1 MMFLV
6 LVAMSSTI
14 TQAITQDGV
23 SDDNACMVNTLIAS
37 GVDREK
43 ATQYA
48 RRMASFDFAYNDLN
62 AANDLSLRLLGIA
75 ENHRAKI
82 LACTGNSR
90 SCAQPVLNVCTG
102 HGDCTLN
109 GDGGTASYVCN
120 CEIGYSGNLCHVDVC
135 AVYTGS
141 GARLAARPRC
151 QNGASCIRS
160 TGTCNCLSGFTGE
173 ECETPI
179 DNCASKPCYHGGR
192 CENSVNNFSCH
203 CQVGYAGHVC
213 KVKWLTRDNVKQK
226 LGQLGDDV
234 TGVVIDK
241 HRTLASHVRALM
253 RESDSMRS
261 IASRISGTAS
271 SSNTLLR
278 RSYNQHKNMETAIT
292 RLSEIVDSVNRRL
305 TQSLGMQNNIASI
318 VQRMSIAP
326 RLPKYRVYTAQV
338 AQPEASRRCHSF
350 GGELATVKNRQQQ
363 EEIYKLAA
371 RFELHS
377 VWLGASDRISEG
389 KWMWWD
395 GSNLD
400 FTNWQGRNPDN
411 YEGNENCLHIQ
422 VHSGGGWNDISCEYS
437 FSFVCQFY

>member
-1 MMFLV
+1 MFLV

-14 TQAITQDGV
+14 TQAITRDGV
-23 SDDNACMVNTLIAS
+23 PDDNACMVNTLIAS
-37 GVDREK
+37 GVDLEK

-213 KVKWLTRDNVKQK
+213 KVQWLTRDIMKQK
-226 LGQLGDDV
+226 MEKMAGRLASTIEDNSG
-234 TGVVIDK
+234 
-241 HRTLASHVRALM
+241 TLASA
-253 RESDSMRS
+253 
-261 IASRISGTAS
+261 ISSLSTLVERVMS
-271 SSNTLLR
+271 SVTDVSQDVATLLEW
-278 RSYNQHKNMETAIT
+278 SA
-292 RLSEIVDSVNRRL
+292 
-305 TQSLGMQNNIASI
+305 G
-318 VQRMSIAP
+318 
-326 RLPKYRVYTAQV
+326 KYKFF
-338 AQPEASRRCHSF
+338 PEAMTWHGASQHCQLL
-350 GGELATVKNRQQQ
+350 GGSLAIVRHERDWQKITVLMERKSG
-363 EEIYKLAA
+363 
-371 RFELHS
+371 FP
-377 VWLGASDRISEG
+377 WLGATDISQDG
-389 KWMWWD
+389 IWRWTDDSVLTYQKWNTD
-395 GSNLD
+395 EPNG
-400 FTNWQGRNPDN
+400 GRS
-411 YEGNENCLHIQ
+411 ENCLQ
-422 VHSGGGWNDISCEYS
+422 LYPSYTKWNDKDCSTELPFI
-437 FSFVCQFY
+437 CQFN

>member
-1 MMFLV
+1 MFLV

-14 TQAITQDGV
+14 TQAITQDGMP
-23 SDDNACMVNTLIAS
+23 DDNACMVNTLIAS

-109 GDGGTASYVCN
+109 GDGGTASYICS

-135 AVYTGS
+135 VVYTGS
-141 GARLAARPRC
+141 GARLASRPRC

-173 ECETPI
+173 ECETLI

-203 CQVGYAGHVC
+203 CQVGYAGYVC
-213 KVKWLTRDNVKQK
+213 KVQWLTRDSMKQK
-226 LGQLGDDV
+226 MGKMAGRLASTIEDNSG
-234 TGVVIDK
+234 
-241 HRTLASHVRALM
+241 TLASA
-253 RESDSMRS
+253 
-261 IASRISGTAS
+261 ISSLSTLVERVMS
-271 SSNTLLR
+271 SVTDVATLLKWSVGKYKYFHEAMTWHGALKHCQLVGGSLAIIR
-278 RSYNQHKNMETAIT
+278 HEGHWQAISDLMEGK
-292 RLSEIVDSVNRRL
+292 S
-305 TQSLGMQNNIASI
+305 GF
-318 VQRMSIAP
+318 P
-326 RLPKYRVYTAQV
+326 
-338 AQPEASRRCHSF
+338 
-350 GGELATVKNRQQQ
+350 
-363 EEIYKLAA
+363 
-371 RFELHS
+371 
-377 VWLGASDRISEG
+377 WLGAT
-389 KWMWWD
+389 
-395 GSNLD
+395 D
-400 FTNWQGRNPDN
+400 FTREGIWRWTDDSVLIYQKWYTYTHEPNGGRS
-411 YEGNENCLHIQ
+411 ENCLQLAPSHTT
-422 VHSGGGWNDISCEYS
+422 WNDNDCSTKLPFI
-437 FSFVCQFY
+437 CQFNLL